1 MRPLTS
7 TASRDCPS
15 AVDDKPTGPSRW
27 AALDGARQLSGLKPT
42 GDLECV
48 RECNCY
54 VRQRG
59 RSSWEGIRPAQGRDG
74 GGRRVTTKDV
84 CSRGSGA
91 AVACLGES
99 AGGVRAGNDVELIA
113 GRCERRNEATG
124 MDGPLATRRSG
135 AGARPQMRRLGIRGI

>member
-1 MRPLTS
+1 MTNQQDRHGGRRWMVLDS
-7 TASRDCPS
+7 CRGSSRLVISSVCVSATATY
-15 AVDDKPTGPSRW
+15 DKG
-27 AALDGARQLSGLKPT
+27 
-42 GDLECV
+42 
-48 RECNCY
+48 
-54 VRQRG
+54 
-59 RSSWEGIRPAQGRDG
+59 SSWEGIRPAQGRDG

-135 AGARPQMRRLGIRGI
+135 AGAGARPQVRRLGIRGI